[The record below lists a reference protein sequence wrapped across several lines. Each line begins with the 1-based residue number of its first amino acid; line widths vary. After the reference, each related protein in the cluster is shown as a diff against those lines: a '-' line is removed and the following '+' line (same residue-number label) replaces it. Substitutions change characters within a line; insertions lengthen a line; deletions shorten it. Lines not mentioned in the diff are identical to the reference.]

1 MIGMVCA
8 GKKKCRKAPL
18 TLPGLSWVA
27 LTTLLLVASAGATD
41 LAEIS
46 RLAIDNDPGLKRA
59 AAVLRAVKQ
68 SEPRARGELLPQ
80 IGVVATIDETDQEG
94 VRVGLLPSGAI
105 GLRDTSNSTD
115 SEFYSIELRQSLIDR
130 SRWLKLGQSKVQGAA
145 ETARYEAEFQRLL
158 LEASIRYFEVL
169 AAQDRVAAANA
180 NLQAAKK
187 QREQTENMR
196 SVGLIAGT
204 DVKEALAAY
213 DQAKALVIA
222 TERVNLAAMERLRTL
237 TGTPISGLAKLDEG
251 LQLVPPDPESS
262 EAWVQRALENNP
274 RILARRKET
283 KVAAGDIDI
292 ARAQRWPVFDLVA
305 SRSLIQRDSNN
316 LFDTTDY
323 DQNVIGI
330 QFRMPLFSSGVIRA
344 NINEAAAYRD
354 AVQATL
360 EFEQR
365 MVEQET
371 RDAYIGVVSQIANV
385 EALRL
390 SAISAQAALEAT
402 ENGFQVGTRTTVDV
416 LNAQQTFLDARVRL
430 ARGRYDYLLEGLRL
444 QLAVGSLETDSIL
457 KVNSYLR

>member
-1 MIGMVCA
+1 V
-8 GKKKCRKAPL
+8 P
-18 TLPGLSWVA
+18 
-27 LTTLLLVASAGATD
+27 AGAAD
-41 LAEIS
+41 LSEIS
-46 RLAIDNDPGLKRA
+46 QLAIENDPGLKRA

-80 IGVVATIDETDQEG
+80 IGVVATIDETDQDG
-94 VRVGLLPSGAI
+94 LRVGLLPSGAI
-105 GLRDTSNSTD
+105 GLRDASNSTD
-115 SEFYSIELRQSLIDR
+115 NEFYSIELRQSLLDR
-130 SRWLKLGQSKVQGAA
+130 SRWLRLGQSKVQGAA
-145 ETARYEAEFQRLL
+145 ETARYEAEFQNLL

-169 AAQDRVAAANA
+169 AAQDRVEAANA

-187 QREQTENMR
+187 QRDQTENMR
-196 SVGLIAGT
+196 SVGLLAGT

-213 DQAKALVIA
+213 DQAGALVIA
-222 TERVNLAAMERLRTL
+222 TERVKSAAMERLRTL
-237 TGTPISGLAKLDEG
+237 TGTPISALAKLDEG
-251 LQLVPPDPESS
+251 LQLVPPDPENS

-274 RILARRKET
+274 RILARQKET
-283 KVAAGDIDI
+283 TVAARDIDI
-292 ARAQRWPVFDLVA
+292 ARAERWPVLDLVA

-344 NINEAAAYRD
+344 NIHEASAYRD
-354 AVQATL
+354 AIQATL

-365 MVEQET
+365 IVEQET

-416 LNAQQTFLDARVRL
+416 LNAQQTLLDARVRL

-444 QLAVGSLETDSIL
+444 QLAIGSLETDSII
-457 KVNSYLR
+457 KINSYLR